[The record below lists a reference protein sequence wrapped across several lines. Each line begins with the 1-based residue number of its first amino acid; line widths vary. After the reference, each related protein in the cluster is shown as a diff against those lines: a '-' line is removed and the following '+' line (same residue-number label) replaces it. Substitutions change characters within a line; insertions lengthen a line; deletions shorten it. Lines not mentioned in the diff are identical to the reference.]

1 MLSPESYKAM
11 PTSTETASQSSPHD
25 KVSRGQFLVWG
36 VGVAIVLVMMSMIVG
51 APIALSHGYPVVA
64 VAIYKGFSPLCHQI
78 SERSFHVEGH
88 AFAVCAR
95 CTGIYAGFA
104 AGVIFYPLMRSL
116 KRTDTPD
123 RKWLLL
129 AAVPIFVD
137 WSLTFTGIWDNTHL
151 SRFLTGALLGTV
163 CALYVVP
170 GLMDLLQLD
179 WRRFFTNASREEVR
193 KPATTLPM
201 SHDRT
206 APSDFGSPTS
216 RI

>member
-1 MLSPESYKAM
+1 M
-11 PTSTETASQSSPHD
+11 PSSTEIVSQSSLRNN
-25 KVSRGQFLVWG
+25 VSRGQLLVWG
-36 VGVAIVLVMMSMIVG
+36 GAVAFVLVLMSMIVG

-78 SERSFHVEGH
+78 SERSFHVEGQ

-95 CTGIYAGFA
+95 CTGIYVGFA
-104 AGVIFYPLMRSL
+104 AGVIFYPLVRSL
-116 KRTDTPD
+116 KRTDTPG

-129 AAVPIFVD
+129 AAVPVFVD
-137 WSLTFTGIWDNTHL
+137 WSLGFSGIWANTHL
-151 SRFLTGALLGTV
+151 SRFLTGALLGAV
-163 CALYVVP
+163 CALYIVP
-170 GLMDLLQLD
+170 GLTDLLQID
-179 WRRFFTNASREEVR
+179 WRRFFTNASRERVQ

-201 SHDRT
+201 PHDRT

>member
-1 MLSPESYKAM
+1 MSS
-11 PTSTETASQSSPHD
+11 STEYISPYKGHG
-25 KVSRGQFLVWG
+25 KVTRLQLAVWG
-36 VGVAIVLVMMSMIVG
+36 GAVALVLILVGMIVG
-51 APIALSHGYPVVA
+51 APIALSRGYGA
-64 VAIYKGFSPLCHQI
+64 IALAIYKGFSPLCHQI
-78 SERSFHVEGH
+78 SERSFHIDGH

-95 CTGIYAGFA
+95 CTGIYGGFA

-116 KRTDTPD
+116 SRTDTPG
-123 RKWLLL
+123 RKWLILS
-129 AAVPIFVD
+129 AVPLGVD
-137 WSLTFTGIWDNTHL
+137 WSLEFFGIWTNTHL

-170 GLMDLLQLD
+170 GLMDILQID
-179 WRRFFTNASREEVR
+179 WRRFFKGTSHE
-193 KPATTLPM
+193 KPSNPALPTPT